1 MPPKF
6 KRDFGFNIE
15 EPSSTRVD
23 IPIPQEENPY
33 AYGSIQ
39 KSDYN
44 LIDKISNLFPDT
56 GPTGLLKGLYRGTDR
71 NLFGLLPSGNYETP
85 SPEADLGKDMSI
97 IVDPL
102 TIARGYRSLNKATAP
117 MRAKMIRQS
126 STKRIHSKNYDLLN
140 KHFDKLDIPIDYV
153 HQKPLQGTAG
163 SYTSGAFENIK
174 MYIPDNWFKMKPY
187 KKGASDTLIHE
198 KVHALQK
205 HKGTTNMIFD
215 PAKSWRTN
223 QKNLGITRGM
233 DFDPK
238 ATLMDFKNL
247 PNMGKAINKQQW
259 KANVAKLGL
268 KWRAKRALSD
278 TFHPGS
284 LAFKTKST
292 LERSFSAHHKY
303 VSRPLEVE
311 ARVGSIWGS
320 SKLRNNR
327 QLRDLQKSGY
337 SNKQIEGLLWNFD
350 KTMKRIET
358 QNVYDNL
365 FRFGDEG
372 FGKSEWYIDN
382 FSDASLLD
390 KVK

>member
-187 KKGASDTLIHE
+187 KKGASDTLMHE
-198 KVHALQK
+198 KVHALQE
-205 HKGTTNMIFD
+205 HKGTINMILDPEITALPDAGNIFD
-215 PAKSWRTN
+215 IKT
-223 QKNLGITRGM
+223 
-233 DFDPK
+233 
-238 ATLMDFKNL
+238 TLMDFKNL

-320 SKLRNNR
+320 GKLRNNR

-358 QNVYDNL
+358 QDVYDNL
-365 FRFGDEG
+365 FR
-372 FGKSEWYIDN
+372 S
-382 FSDASLLD
+382 SDHIPFASLLD
-390 KVK
+390 KFNKVK

>member
-56 GPTGLLKGLYRGTDR
+56 GPTGVLKGLYRGTDR

-85 SPEADLGKDMSI
+85 SLEADLGKDMSI

-126 STKRIHSKNYDLLN
+126 STERIHSKNYNLLN

-153 HQKPLQGTAG
+153 HQKPLQRTAG
-163 SYTSGAFENIK
+163 SFTSGASENIK

-187 KKGASDTLIHE
+187 KKGASDTLMHE
-198 KVHALQK
+198 KVHALQE
-205 HKGTTNMIFD
+205 HKGTINMILD
-215 PAKSWRTN
+215 PE
-223 QKNLGITRGM
+223 ITALTRSKQI
-233 DFDPK
+233 FDPK
-238 ATLMDFKNL
+238 ATLMDFKDL

-320 SKLRNNR
+320 GKLRNNR

-358 QNVYDNL
+358 QDVYDNL
-365 FRFGDEG
+365 FR
-372 FGKSEWYIDN
+372 S
-382 FSDASLLD
+382 SDHFASLLD

>member
-1 MPPKF
+1 
-6 KRDFGFNIE
+6 
-15 EPSSTRVD
+15 
-23 IPIPQEENPY
+23 
-33 AYGSIQ
+33 
-39 KSDYN
+39 
-44 LIDKISNLFPDT
+44 
-56 GPTGLLKGLYRGTDR
+56 
-71 NLFGLLPSGNYETP
+71 
-85 SPEADLGKDMSI
+85 
-97 IVDPL
+97 
-102 TIARGYRSLNKATAP
+102 
-117 MRAKMIRQS
+117 
-126 STKRIHSKNYDLLN
+126 
-140 KHFDKLDIPIDYV
+140 
-153 HQKPLQGTAG
+153 
-163 SYTSGAFENIK
+163 
-174 MYIPDNWFKMKPY
+174 
-187 KKGASDTLIHE
+187 
-198 KVHALQK
+198 
-205 HKGTTNMIFD
+205 
-215 PAKSWRTN
+215 
-223 QKNLGITRGM
+223 M